1 VTTQIFC
8 SAGEG
13 IVCGD
18 LEPPVDPND
27 CNITAVFR
35 YSVTNNGNESFT
47 VTNAVV
53 FVNENAAVSIL
64 DRFPQPPVVEPGRTI
79 FGTAQEVI
87 NICGTE
93 DFTVTLLV
101 NASTAIGGVCSDTD
115 EFQFI
120 PPPVS

>member
-1 VTTQIFC
+1 M
-8 SAGEG
+8 
-13 IVCGD
+13 
-18 LEPPVDPND
+18 ND
-27 CNITAVFR
+27 GA
-35 YSVTNNGNESFT
+35 ESFN

-53 FVNENAAVSIL
+53 FVNQNEAVSIL
-64 DRFPQPPVVEPGRTI
+64 DRFPVPPEVLPGQVI
-79 FGTAQEVI
+79 FGTAEEVI
-87 NICGTE
+87 NVCGTE